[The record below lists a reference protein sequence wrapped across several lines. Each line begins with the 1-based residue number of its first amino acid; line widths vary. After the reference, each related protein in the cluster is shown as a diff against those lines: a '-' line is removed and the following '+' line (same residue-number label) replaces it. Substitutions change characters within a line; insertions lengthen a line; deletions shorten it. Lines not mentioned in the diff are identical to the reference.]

1 MGGVV
6 GKEGQWWGEWWA
18 KRDNGGGKWGA
29 KRDNGGGKWWAKRDN
44 GGGKWGAKRDNGG
57 GKWGAKSDNGGGGGQ
72 WKCLG
77 FSLKGGRDAVN
88 LVVHRWKEF
97 VGGRMQS
104 NS

>member
-1 MGGVV
+1 MAGGSGGQRETMMGGVV
-6 GKEGQWWGEWWA
+6 GKEGQWWGEV
-18 KRDNGGGKWGA
+18 GGKEGQW
-29 KRDNGGGKWWAKRDN
+29 
-44 GGGKWGAKRDNGG
+44 
-57 GKWGAKSDNGGGGGQ
+57 GGGGQ